1 MEVAC
6 GQHNQRIA
14 ILVSHNTLRRH
25 PDAAKMGDIVRRII
39 SKMIFV
45 EPALITVLPLHKF
58 HHPILL
64 LKRE

>member
-1 MEVAC
+1 
-6 GQHNQRIA
+6 
-14 ILVSHNTLRRH
+14 
-25 PDAAKMGDIVRRII
+25 VRRII

-45 EPALITVLPLHKF
+45 EPALKTVLPLRKF